1 MKKIILIIISTFML
15 LTGCS
20 SVNTIV
26 KKRNLEVQ
34 TQMSETIWLNPEYV
48 GDKTIFVQVKNTTPK
63 T

>member
-34 TQMSETIWLNPEYV
+34 TQMSETI
-48 GDKTIFVQVKNTTPK
+48 
-63 T
+63 